1 MQWYI
6 WLQFVKAIL
15 LAIFHMQTKSW
26 VNIAV
31 FALWNKQF
39 VKQIVLLMIF
49 VMGAWIP
56 PAHWWGCPAASDR
69 PGRTC
74 DHSRVCGGVS
84 LPDYTHCSRWC
95 SPVSGCPWSS
105 VLQPPRPL
113 PQEPQTRTRPHP
125 RPYRM
130 SSIWYKHLCVFA
142 WDVQCWLSNGW
153 LFVANIT
160 GLKVPV
166 QSQQ

>member
-1 MQWYI
+1 MFFTLQWYI
-6 WLQFVKAIL
+6 WLQFVKVIL

-31 FALWNKQF
+31 FALWNSQAKT
-39 VKQIVLLMIF
+39 VIL
-49 VMGAWIP
+49 VMVAWIP

-113 PQEPQTRTRPHP
+113 PQEPQTQAHPHP

-130 SSIWYKHLCVFA
+130 SSIWYKHLRVFA

-160 GLKVPV
+160 GLKFPV